1 MNIIH
6 TSEVD
11 RGYFS
16 IRELHGVYYLH
27 MKAPNGKDQCIELS
41 KDQFDIL
48 STDLVKHKAG
58 GSYKVRLNGADVE
71 LIEDKPGL
79 ISYVSLCEAAGY
91 DPKRTVTIMYQ
102 LPDGR
107 NGAPSKG
114 KDSPIMTGAKYELA
128 ITNNA

>member
-41 KDQFDIL
+41 KDQIKALKDGL
-48 STDLVKHKAG
+48 AKHIK
-58 GSYKVRLNGADVE
+58 
-71 LIEDKPGL
+71 
-79 ISYVSLCEAAGY
+79 
-91 DPKRTVTIMYQ
+91 
-102 LPDGR
+102 
-107 NGAPSKG
+107 
-114 KDSPIMTGAKYELA
+114 
-128 ITNNA
+128 